1 MVSPLPSERNI
12 LLYLKPYNF
21 IWTDRFSSLHR
32 NLLNSQRVTLRSPAD
47 QVTRSAGSLNF
58 HLKEWRKARDTTPA
72 QTSNSKNSWN
82 TLTSQIMLKICC
94 SGDFY
99 PANYSKGLQ
108 HKKERKHRF
117 LAATQHLHSSN
128 QDLRTTKLPWT
139 CMLKNIHTLTVSK
152 LERRMCLQPLNHG
165 LLINNYFNN
174 S

>member
-1 MVSPLPSERNI
+1 MVSPLPSQRNI
-12 LLYLKPYNF
+12 LLYFKPYNF

-58 HLKEWRKARDTTPA
+58 HLKEWRQARDTTPA

-108 HKKERKHRF
+108 QKKERKHRF
-117 LAATQHLHSSN
+117 LAATRHLHSGSPMS
-128 QDLRTTKLPWT
+128 LPTVTKTWGQSSYHELVCWKTPT
-139 CMLKNIHTLTVSK
+139 S
-152 LERRMCLQPLNHG
+152 
-165 LLINNYFNN
+165 LLFQN
-174 S
+174 

>member
-1 MVSPLPSERNI
+1 MVSPLPSQRNI

-32 NLLNSQRVTLRSPAD
+32 NLLNSQRVTLRFPAD

-108 HKKERKHRF
+108 HKKERKRRF
-117 LAATQHLHSSN
+117 LAATQHLHSSSPMS
-128 QDLRTTKLPWT
+128 LPTETKNWG
-139 CMLKNIHTLTVSK
+139 
-152 LERRMCLQPLNHG
+152 QPSYHELVCWKIPTP
-165 LLINNYFNN
+165 LLFQN
-174 S
+174 